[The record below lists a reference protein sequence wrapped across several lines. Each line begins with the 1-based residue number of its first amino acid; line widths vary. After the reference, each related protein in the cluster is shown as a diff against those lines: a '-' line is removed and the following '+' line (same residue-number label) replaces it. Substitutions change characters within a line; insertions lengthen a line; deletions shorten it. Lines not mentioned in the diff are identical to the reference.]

1 MNYPICLSRNF
12 CNNSLDVYS
21 AIQFEVEKDFYHS
34 LWEHKGESGKKKI
47 RRSLVLH
54 KILHGP
60 LETWYRNYIQVT
72 SLCLPPHKS
81 NFVIECRN
89 DIFAQ
94 QWLIWCTH
102 WEEIHSNT
110 IHDVELDLLYSLHT
124 SSFVS
129 GGLFKFE
136 VRERMVVWMSEI
148 TNYGGGERRV
158 NWLQV
163 SRLLSKRANI
173 RGTEGLM
180 NAEWTYKR
188 KLWTNTESER
198 ANKSSCARPVCFA
211 TREAERHRLR
221 CSKILSFSQTI
232 KKTCLTYFPP
242 KVFFQELSVIFRLL
256 LTPAALYN
264 DAVSTT
270 N

>member
-1 MNYPICLSRNF
+1 
-12 CNNSLDVYS
+12 
-21 AIQFEVEKDFYHS
+21 
-34 LWEHKGESGKKKI
+34 
-47 RRSLVLH
+47 LH

-72 SLCLPPHKS
+72 SLSLPPHKS

-102 WEEIHSNT
+102 WEETHSNT

-124 SSFVS
+124 SSFVT
-129 GGLFKFE
+129 GELFKFE
-136 VRERMVVWMSEI
+136 VRERLVVWMSEI
-148 TNYGGGERRV
+148 TNYGGGV

-188 KLWTNTESER
+188 KLCTNTECER
-198 ANKSSCARPVCFA
+198 ANKSSFTRPVCFA
-211 TREAERHRLR
+211 ASEAERLRLR
-221 CSKILSFSQTI
+221 YHSQWGTDGSGEWGWGFKSPPPRNSYVLTKLSRIPS
-232 KKTCLTYFPP
+232 
-242 KVFFQELSVIFRLL
+242 SVEN
-256 LTPAALYN
+256 TS
-264 DAVSTT
+264 VTT
-270 N
+270 